1 MKILKK
7 EHGITLV
14 ALVITIVVLLILVA
28 VTLSLVLGD
37 NGIVTKADEAK
48 TASNQKEVEEQLKLK
63 IQEYLTNNEG
73 EFDRDDFLAFLSN
86 QNEFTDNED
95 NTVTKDGVTLSIGEK
110 GEVSIVNTDSN
121 DDGNDNNYGTLTES
135 WDISENQD
143 ESVIMNYYDDTKTLV
158 VSGEGNTYY
167 MLPYIYL
174 MGGDLA
180 YYRNPNRLDLSMV
193 SILDWVYEPET
204 LIIEEGMTS
213 ISASAFNDIV
223 SLKTLIIPSS
233 VTSIE
238 NRAFNE
244 LTNDS
249 TIYCETQAVAD
260 LVTAS
265 NTNAIVIVDASKF

>member
-14 ALVITIVVLLILVA
+14 ALVITIVVLLILAA

-110 GEVSIVNTDSN
+110 GEVAILNTDSN
-121 DDGNDNNYGTLTES
+121 DDDNNYGTLTES

-143 ESVIMNYYDDTKTLV
+143 ESVIIDYYSDTYTAV
-158 VSGEGNTYY
+158 IHGSGNMCNSVKSIVTVLGNEVE
-167 MLPYIYL
+167 
-174 MGGDLA
+174 
-180 YYRNPNRLDLSMV
+180 N
-193 SILDWVYEPET
+193 
-204 LIIEEGMTS
+204 LIIENGITA
-213 ISASAFNDIV
+213 ISNYAFSDCY
-223 SLKTLIIPSS
+223 SLQSVIIPDS
-233 VTSIE
+233 VTSIGIE
-238 NRAFNE
+238 AFSYCSNITDITIP
-244 LTNDS
+244 TNIQNVD
-249 TIYCETQAVAD
+249 T
-260 LVTAS
+260 TAFYGCTGLIG
-265 NTNAIVIVDASKF
+265 NQNMEEANIVIMSGHGGG